1 MATGVLA
8 ALAAV
13 FLATHLVPDAP
24 GWLRLVRAM
33 AEAGMIGGL
42 ADWFA
47 VEALF
52 RHPLGIPI
60 PHTALL
66 PKNQARAAKNVGRF
80 LSTHFLASDQVEA
93 RLRAAEPARHLSG
106 WLAQR
111 DNARA
116 VAAELTGMLAGML
129 HHDPSPRALARARQW
144 LREQVADAGSD
155 AAIAG
160 GVAELVKAGMRG
172 GVADAALGLV
182 RDAVDDNRER
192 AVELVQD
199 RSRWWIASTV
209 DRRVA
214 DLVVNAV
221 VALLDD
227 LRHDTTGLRRDFEA
241 AFEGMVDALEADG
254 TLARAVAEG
263 RRHLVASGA
272 FDEMMR
278 DLATGLRD
286 RLAARLADDSA
297 TLADPLADM
306 IRDAATRALADPTT
320 RAAFDARLAE
330 LAGRALADLRPAI
343 AGYVADVNAGWEP
356 SELNA
361 RFEEEI
367 GADLHFIR
375 INGAVLGALIG
386 GVLFGL
392 NALMR

>member
-1 MATGVLA
+1 MAADPTSPPPEPPAELVRTRRMATGVLA

-80 LSTHFLASDQVEA
+80 LSTHFLAPDQVEA

-129 HHDPSPRALARARQW
+129 HHEPSPRALARARQW

-155 AAIAG
+155 AAVAG
-160 GVAELVKAGMRG
+160 GVADLVKAGMRG
-172 GVADAALGLV
+172 GVADAAPGLV

-199 RSRWWIASTV
+199 RSRRPGGQ
-209 DRRVA
+209 RRRRA
-214 DLVVNAV
+214 ARRP
-221 VALLDD
+221 AP
-227 LRHDTTGLRRDFEA
+227 RHHRA
-241 AFEGMVDALEADG
+241 APGFRGRFRG
-254 TLARAVAEG
+254 HG
-263 RRHLVASGA
+263 RRAGGGRHAGA
-272 FDEMMR
+272 R
-278 DLATGLRD
+278 RRRGSPAPGRHRGVLRD
-286 RLAARLADDSA
+286 
-297 TLADPLADM
+297 
-306 IRDAATRALADPTT
+306 DA
-320 RAAFDARLAE
+320 
-330 LAGRALADLRPAI
+330 
-343 AGYVADVNAGWEP
+343 
-356 SELNA
+356 
-361 RFEEEI
+361 
-367 GADLHFIR
+367 
-375 INGAVLGALIG
+375 
-386 GVLFGL
+386 
-392 NALMR
+392 